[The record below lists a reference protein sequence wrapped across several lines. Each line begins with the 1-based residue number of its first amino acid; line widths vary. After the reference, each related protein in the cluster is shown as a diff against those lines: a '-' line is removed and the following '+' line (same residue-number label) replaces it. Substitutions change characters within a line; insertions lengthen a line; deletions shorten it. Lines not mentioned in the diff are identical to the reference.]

1 MKLKRG
7 IKMNSKYIAL
17 LLLLL
22 LPALVFAAENPDK
35 LTSKSETPIA
45 VVMKVVKDVSMKK
58 EGTDWTTAKIGQSLK
73 TGDEVKTGDKSL
85 ALIKFT
91 DNSLIRVRENSSL
104 KIFADKNDKNIAKN
118 TYIEKGRVGFEVSK
132 QENEDFKFTT
142 PTMVASIRG
151 TEGFF
156 DVFPDGASLLV
167 VARGLIEVLGTLGN
181 KDGGNVGAG
190 QYVMYNNNGD
200 MTLGDATEGM
210 LNDQRGTKSTTL
222 KKIKIQTSQGE
233 LIIEYYAE

>member
-1 MKLKRG
+1 MKLK
-7 IKMNSKYIAL
+7 IKISVL
-17 LLLLL
+17 LLI
-22 LPALVFAAENPDK
+22 LPAIIFASENPGSNN
-35 LTSKSETPIA
+35 SKSENPVA
-45 VVMKVVKDVSMKK
+45 VVMKVVKEVNLKK
-58 EGTDWTTAKIGQSLK
+58 EGADWATAKIGQPLK

-104 KIFADKNDKNIAKN
+104 KIFADKNNKTISKN
-118 TYIEKGRVGFEVSK
+118 TYIEKGRVGFEVAK

-210 LNDQRGTKSTTL
+210 MNDQKGTRSTNL
-222 KKIKIQTSQGE
+222 KKIRIQTSQGE
-233 LIIEYYAE
+233 LVIEYYSE

>member
-1 MKLKRG
+1 MKTIFKLV
-7 IKMNSKYIAL
+7 II
-17 LLLLL
+17 
-22 LPALVFAAENPDK
+22 ALVFSVATYASENQPNK
-35 LTSKSETPIA
+35 KQNSESPVA

-58 EGTDWTTAKIGQSLK
+58 EGAEWATAKIGQPLK
-73 TGDEVKTGDKSL
+73 AGDEVKTGDKSL

-104 KIFADKNDKNIAKN
+104 KIYADKVDKSVSKN
-118 TYIEKGRVGFEVSK
+118 TYIERGRVGFEVAK
-132 QENEDFKFTT
+132 QENEEFKFTT

-156 DVFPDGASLLV
+156 DVFPDGGSMLV

-200 MTLGDATEGM
+200 MTLGNATEGM
-210 LNDQRGTKSTTL
+210 MNTQRGTQSTNL
-222 KKIKIQTSQGE
+222 KRIKIQTNQGE
-233 LIIEYYAE
+233 LIIEYYAD

>member
-1 MKLKRG
+1 
-7 IKMNSKYIAL
+7 MNSIIKLAVLFLILPVL
-17 LLLLL
+17 L
-22 LPALVFAAENPDK
+22 FAAENPGSNV
-35 LTSKSETPIA
+35 SKSENPVA
-45 VVMKVVKDVSMKK
+45 VVMKVVKEVSTKK
-58 EGTDWTTAKIGQSLK
+58 EGTDWATAKIGQTLK

-104 KIFADKNDKNIAKN
+104 KIFADKKDKTISKN
-118 TYIEKGRVGFEVSK
+118 THIDKGRVGFEVAK
-132 QENEDFKFTT
+132 QENEEFKFTT

-210 LNDQRGTKSTTL
+210 MKDQQGTRSTNL
-222 KKIKIQTSQGE
+222 KKIRIQTSQGE
-233 LIIEYYAE
+233 LVIEYYAE